1 MKIKEV
7 NIFESDKTFEV
18 ITDKAVYNGK
28 FIVNS
33 LKFLRD
39 EIHSDINVYGFDN
52 SNKLG
57 LFNSVI
63 KDHVKAEIVRCVY
76 NELKDYF

>member
-39 EIHSDINVYGFDN
+39 EIHSDINVYN
-52 SNKLG
+52 INNCKKLP
-57 LFNSVI
+57 LIESII

>member
-33 LKFLRD
+33 LKFLKD
-39 EIHSDINVYGFDN
+39 EIHSDIYVYGFGN
-52 SNKLG
+52 SNKLS
-57 LFNSVI
+57 LINSVI
-63 KDHVKAEIVRCVY
+63 RGHVKAEIVRCVY
-76 NELKDYF
+76 NEIKDYF

>member
-39 EIHSDINVYGFDN
+39 EIHSDINVYGFE
-52 SNKLG
+52 SCNKLG

>member
-33 LKFLRD
+33 LKFLSD

-57 LFNSVI
+57 LLESVI